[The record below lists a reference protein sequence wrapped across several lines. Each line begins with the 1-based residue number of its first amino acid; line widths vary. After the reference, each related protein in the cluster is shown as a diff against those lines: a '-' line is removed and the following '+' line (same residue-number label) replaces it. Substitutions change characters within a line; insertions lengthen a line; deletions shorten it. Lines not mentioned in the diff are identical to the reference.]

1 MFPAISNLLGTC
13 SQTWGTKSHSIPP
26 HPKIPMYRLPLAV
39 LMLPLALAAQVT
51 SGLHSRSLVTQSINQ
66 AQLHTLAGNTRPEAN
81 ALNDRGRVTDD
92 FPMQHMLLQ
101 MQRPEEQEQAAKQMV
116 DDLHNPKSA
125 GFHKWLTAAQY
136 GQLFGPAS
144 SDIDIVTGWLKSQ
157 GFTVNAVYPSGMQID
172 FSGTAG
178 QVRTAFHTEIHN
190 LSVNGVAHVGNMSDP
205 QIPAALAPAV
215 RGVVSLHDFNP
226 HSMNRPHPTYTFTSQ
241 GYTTQAVTPSDLATI
256 YNLNPLFSAGI
267 TGKGQTIA
275 VIEDSDLY
283 RTSDYD
289 TFRSRLGLTAYTSGS
304 LATQHPAPP
313 SGVSNCSDP
322 GVVGGNDAETTLD
335 AEWASAA
342 APDATVV
349 VAACADTRTT
359 FGGMIAL
366 ENLVNSATPPG
377 VVSISYGDC
386 EVDNGESSNA
396 AFNALYQQATA
407 EGISVFVAAGD
418 EGAAEC
424 DAGATEAT
432 HGIGV
437 SAYASTPYNVAVGGT
452 DFGDVLAGTV
462 ATYWSSTNTATY
474 GSALSYI
481 PEVPWNAS
489 CAGSLLA
496 GYLGYSTVYGT
507 SGFCGS
513 SEARSDGLLEVAAGS
528 GGPSGCATGQ
538 ASTALVVSGTC
549 QGYAKP
555 SWQSGLSGVPSDG
568 VRDLP
573 DVSLFAS
580 NGIWGHYYVTCF
592 TDVRNGG
599 SSCSGAPSD
608 WFGGGGTSYA
618 TPILAGIQALVNQNT
633 GGFQGNPNYV
643 YYQLA
648 SAQYGGALL
657 NSCNSTNGNG
667 TDPGCIFYNVTQGDI
682 SVNCGGTVDCY
693 GYATASTGGIGGGG
707 FGGRRG
713 GGQQQVGNGAM
724 STSGGSYSPAYGT
737 APAWNFSTGIGTINA
752 ANLVNNWPTG
762 Q

>member
-1 MFPAISNLLGTC
+1 MSRAIGNSAGFHGRVAANLRRTL
-13 SQTWGTKSHSIPP
+13 
-26 HPKIPMYRLPLAV
+26 MLRLPLTV
-39 LMLPLALAAQVT
+39 FLLPLALSAQVAG
-51 SGLHSRSLVTQSINQ
+51 GLHSRILITQQIDE
-66 AQLHTLAGNTRPEAN
+66 AKLHRLAGNTRPEAN
-81 ALNDRGRVTDD
+81 ALNDRGRVADD
-92 FPMQHMLLQ
+92 FAMDHMLLQ
-101 MQRPEEQEQAAKQMV
+101 MQRPEEQDQAAKQMV
-116 DDLHNPKSA
+116 DDLHNPKSPR
-125 GFHKWLTAAQY
+125 FHKWLTAAQY
-136 GQLFGPAS
+136 GQLYGPAQ
-144 SDIDIVTGWLKSQ
+144 SDLDTVTGWLKSH

-178 QVRTAFHTEIHN
+178 QVRSAFHTEIHH
-190 LSVNGVAHVGNMSDP
+190 LSVNGESHVANMSDP
-205 QIPAALAPAV
+205 QIPAALASAV
-215 RGVVSLHDFNP
+215 RGVVSLHDFKP
-226 HSMNRPHPTYTFTSQ
+226 HSMNRPHPAYTFTSQ
-241 GYTTQAVTPSDLATI
+241 GYSTQAVVPSDLATI
-256 YNLNPLFSAGI
+256 YNFNPLFAAGI
-267 TGKGQTIA
+267 TGLGQTIA

-289 TFRSRLGLTAYTSGS
+289 TFRNTLGLNAYPGT
-304 LATQHPAPP
+304 LTTLHPGLP
-313 SGVSNCSDP
+313 SGGTDCQDP

-342 APDATVV
+342 APGASVV

-366 ENLVNSATPPG
+366 ENLVNSSTPPG
-377 VVSISYGDC
+377 VVSLSYGDC
-386 EVDNGESSNA
+386 EVDNGEASNT
-396 AFNALYQQATA
+396 AFNNLYQQAVA

-424 DAGATEAT
+424 DAGASEAT
-432 HGIGV
+432 HGISV
-437 SAYASTPYNVAVGGT
+437 NAYASTPYNVAAGGT

-462 ATYWSSTNTATY
+462 ATYWSDTNSATY

-489 CAGSLLA
+489 CAGALLA

-507 SGFCGS
+507 GGFCGS
-513 SEARSDGLLEVAAGS
+513 GDAKNYGLLEVAAGS
-528 GGPSGCATGQ
+528 GGPSGCATG
-538 ASTALVVSGTC
+538 APSIDLVVSGTC

-555 SWQSGLSGVPSDG
+555 SWQSLPGVPDDG

-573 DVSLFAS
+573 DVSVFAS

-592 TDVRNGG
+592 TDARNGG
-599 SSCSGAPSD
+599 SSCSGAPSN

-633 GGFQGNPNYV
+633 GSLQGNPNYV

-648 SAQYGGALL
+648 AAQYGGAML
-657 NSCNSTNGNG
+657 NSCDSTNGNG

-682 SVNCGGTVDCY
+682 AVNCAGTVNCY
-693 GYATASTGGIGGGG
+693 GYAAATGGG

-713 GGQQQVGNGAM
+713 GFGGQQVGNGAL
-724 STSGGSYSPAYGT
+724 STTTGSYSAAYGT
-737 APAWNFSTGIGTINA
+737 APAWNFSTGIGSINV

-762 Q
+762 ASTSSGQ